1 MKLLYLLFALDLL
14 NLAVFLPVFNPFS
27 RSLGGT
33 PFTIGLINSCSALV
47 SLLWNPIVGSLSD
60 QVGRKS
66 ILIKCLTAS
75 SIGSIVLAFSSSLT
89 MVFIGKMIGAL
100 GSPVGILLRSTVAD
114 IYKTAEEKKA
124 FFNKCAPI
132 MSVAFLVGSLSSGF
146 LSEAKGGFSMAFL
159 LMASIMGLGA
169 VIANSTIS
177 NDLKLKEQQKEKV
190 SFVSKATKELKSAV
204 VNIRTISWPH
214 YKDLFLI
221 KGFYDFSIA
230 TIFANVGLTMIYE
243 FDVKGRT
250 IGYIFM
256 MTSLCRIF
264 SNILKLKLKNA
275 TANVPD
281 NTKIIIVGL
290 IILVCYIIMSISYTL
305 RIFVIFLGLMCI
317 CRAFMDTLLL
327 EIIATRTTE
336 KDRGKVMALANQ
348 NLASDSKQTKD
359 KSKPK
364 LSLIQ
369 KGIGELKKAAQDI
382 KSISKPHYRRL
393 FTIKACYDFATAIIL
408 ANLGLI
414 MVNEFNITGRYMGYV
429 FLMTS
434 VISIIAN
441 IVNLRAHSILKRIA
455 LSRML
460 FIGGSILTISYIGL
474 GVSISSKTSFL
485 TFMCLMCFANAFM
498 DTTLAEMATSEA
510 KEEERGKVIS
520 ACENMV
526 QLAQIIVPVLSGSVA
541 EIIEQRFIVLSAT
554 VPMVTL
560 MVVANSKVKTN

>member
-221 KGFYDFSIA
+221 KGFYDF
-230 TIFANVGLTMIYE
+230 T
-243 FDVKGRT
+243 
-250 IGYIFM
+250 
-256 MTSLCRIF
+256 
-264 SNILKLKLKNA
+264 
-275 TANVPD
+275 
-281 NTKIIIVGL
+281 
-290 IILVCYIIMSISYTL
+290 
-305 RIFVIFLGLMCI
+305 
-317 CRAFMDTLLL
+317 
-327 EIIATRTTE
+327 
-336 KDRGKVMALANQ
+336 LANQ

>member
-169 VIANSTIS
+169 
-177 NDLKLKEQQKEKV
+177 
-190 SFVSKATKELKSAV
+190 
-204 VNIRTISWPH
+204 
-214 YKDLFLI
+214 
-221 KGFYDFSIA
+221 
-230 TIFANVGLTMIYE
+230 
-243 FDVKGRT
+243 
-250 IGYIFM
+250 
-256 MTSLCRIF
+256 
-264 SNILKLKLKNA
+264 
-275 TANVPD
+275 
-281 NTKIIIVGL
+281 
-290 IILVCYIIMSISYTL
+290 
-305 RIFVIFLGLMCI
+305 
-317 CRAFMDTLLL
+317 
-327 EIIATRTTE
+327 
-336 KDRGKVMALANQ
+336 ALANQ